1 MSRRRKADPNNPV
14 EPLVRGATLEP
25 IRVVKRE
32 ITLPDGT
39 TTVVDVPVYPPFR
52 LEERPAPP
60 PKPAKRALHKAKPKV
75 RRAKASGEKA

>member
-1 MSRRRKADPNNPV
+1 MSRRRKADASNSL

-39 TTVVDVPVYPPFR
+39 TTTVDVPVYPPFR
-52 LEERPAPP
+52 LEERPP
-60 PKPAKRALHKAKPKV
+60 PKPAKRALQKAKPKS